1 MFLAFNPSP
10 TLFVLI
16 VILGLFALALAVV
29 GILKFIQIT
38 KKQIKRNQKAKAKK
52 PDELLLIF
60 GGEENIENIG
70 INLNTVTIKVVDKE
84 KVDFAKIKELKIGC
98 QIINN
103 IVKCS
108 SSYLAEALKDYKKG
122 E

>member
-10 TLFVLI
+10 TMYVLI
-16 VILGLFALALAVV
+16 VILGFFALALAVV
-29 GILKFIQIT
+29 GVLKFIQIV
-38 KKQIKRNQKAKAKK
+38 KKQIKRNKRANAKK

-70 INLNTVTIKVVDKE
+70 VNLNTVTVKVNDKE

-98 QIINN
+98 QVIGNII
-103 IVKCS
+103 KCS
-108 SSYLAEALKDYKKG
+108 SSYLAESFKDYKKG